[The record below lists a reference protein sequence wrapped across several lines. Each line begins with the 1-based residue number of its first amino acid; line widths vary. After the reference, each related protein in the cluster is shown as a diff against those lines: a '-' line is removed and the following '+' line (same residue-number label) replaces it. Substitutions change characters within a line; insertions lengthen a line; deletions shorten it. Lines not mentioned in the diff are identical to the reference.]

1 MNAPVSAD
9 RREEAPVAPGFLQ
22 RRISEWRELALFL
35 RRHWLIA
42 TLVLL
47 LYVAAKHWLW
57 VNVTPSLPYRL
68 VWLDYGAQPQR
79 GELMV
84 YRFSGQPLPDMG
96 YLDGVPF
103 FKRVAGVPGD
113 RIEVEDRVVR
123 VAGVRVGYAKPHTR
137 QGQRLD
143 PIAAGVVPE
152 GYLFGQADS
161 DDSFD
166 SRYAQSGL
174 VPMTRVVGVAH
185 VIF

>member
-1 MNAPVSAD
+1 MSALVQA
-9 RREEAPVAPGFLQ
+9 EATPRPSFMQ
-22 RRISEWRELALFL
+22 RRLAEWRDLARFL
-35 RRHWLIA
+35 RRHWIIS
-42 TLVLL
+42 TVVLVLYL
-47 LYVAAKHWLW
+47 AAKHWLW

-68 VWLDYGAQPQR
+68 VWLEYGAQPQR
-79 GELMV
+79 GDLMV
-84 YRFSGQPLPDMG
+84 FRFSGEPLPGMG
-96 YLDGVPF
+96 YVDGVPF
-103 FKRVAGVPGD
+103 FKRVAGLPGD
-113 RIEVEDRVVR
+113 RIEVEDRVVS

-137 QGQRLD
+137 EGQRLD
-143 PIAAGVVPE
+143 PIAAGVVPD

>member
-1 MNAPVSAD
+1 M
-9 RREEAPVAPGFLQ
+9 Q
-22 RRISEWRELALFL
+22 RRFAEWRDLARFL
-35 RRHWLIA
+35 RRHWIIS
-42 TLVLL
+42 TVVLVLYL
-47 LYVAAKHWLW
+47 AAKHWLW

-68 VWLDYGAQPQR
+68 VWLEYGAQPQR
-79 GELMV
+79 GDLMV
-84 YRFSGQPLPDMG
+84 FRFSGEPLPGMG
-96 YLDGVPF
+96 YVDGVPF
-103 FKRVAGVPGD
+103 FKRVAGLPGD
-113 RIEVEDRVVR
+113 RIEVVERVVS

-137 QGQRLD
+137 EGQRLD

>member
-1 MNAPVSAD
+1 M
-9 RREEAPVAPGFLQ
+9 Q
-22 RRISEWRELALFL
+22 RRFAEWRDLASFL
-35 RRHWLIA
+35 RRHWIIS
-42 TLVLL
+42 TVVLVLYL
-47 LYVAAKHWLW
+47 AAKHWLW

-68 VWLDYGAQPQR
+68 VWLEYGGQPQR
-79 GELMV
+79 GDLMV
-84 YRFSGQPLPDMG
+84 FRFSGEPLPGMG
-96 YLDGVPF
+96 YVDGVPF
-103 FKRVAGVPGD
+103 FKRVAGLPGD
-113 RIEVEDRVVR
+113 RIEVVERVVS

-137 QGQRLD
+137 EGQRLD

>member
-1 MNAPVSAD
+1 MSAVVQADAPP
-9 RREEAPVAPGFLQ
+9 RPGFMQ
-22 RRISEWRELALFL
+22 RRFAEWRDLARFL
-35 RRHWLIA
+35 RRHWIIS
-42 TLVLL
+42 TVVLVLYL
-47 LYVAAKHWLW
+47 AAKHWLW

-68 VWLDYGAQPQR
+68 VWLEYGAQPQR
-79 GELMV
+79 GDLMV
-84 YRFSGQPLPDMG
+84 FRFSGEPLPGMG
-96 YLDGVPF
+96 YVDGVPF
-103 FKRVAGVPGD
+103 FKRVAGLPGD
-113 RIEVEDRVVR
+113 RIEVEARVVS

-137 QGQRLD
+137 EGQRLD

>member
-1 MNAPVSAD
+1 M
-9 RREEAPVAPGFLQ
+9 Q
-22 RRISEWRELALFL
+22 RRFAEWRDLASFL
-35 RRHWLIA
+35 RRHWIIS
-42 TLVLL
+42 TVVLVLYL
-47 LYVAAKHWLW
+47 AAKHWLW

-68 VWLDYGAQPQR
+68 VWLEYGAQPQR
-79 GELMV
+79 GDLMV
-84 YRFSGQPLPDMG
+84 FRFSGEPLPGMG
-96 YLDGVPF
+96 YVDGVPF
-103 FKRVAGVPGD
+103 FKRVAGLPGD
-113 RIEVEDRVVR
+113 RIEVVARIVS

-137 QGQRLD
+137 EGQRLD

>member
-1 MNAPVSAD
+1 M
-9 RREEAPVAPGFLQ
+9 Q
-22 RRISEWRELALFL
+22 RRFAEWRDLASFL
-35 RRHWLIA
+35 RRHWIIS
-42 TLVLL
+42 TVVLVLYL
-47 LYVAAKHWLW
+47 AAKHWLW

-68 VWLDYGAQPQR
+68 VWLEYGGQPQR
-79 GELMV
+79 GDLMV
-84 YRFSGQPLPDMG
+84 FRFSGEPLPGMG
-96 YLDGVPF
+96 YVDGVPF
-103 FKRVAGVPGD
+103 FKRVAGLPGD
-113 RIEVEDRVVR
+113 RIEVVARIVS

-137 QGQRLD
+137 EGQRLD

>member
-1 MNAPVSAD
+1 M
-9 RREEAPVAPGFLQ
+9 
-22 RRISEWRELALFL
+22 
-35 RRHWLIA
+35 
-42 TLVLL
+42 
-47 LYVAAKHWLW
+47 
-57 VNVTPSLPYRL
+57 TPSLPYRL
-68 VWLDYGAQPQR
+68 VWLEYGAQPQR
-79 GELMV
+79 GDLMV
-84 YRFSGQPLPDMG
+84 FRFSGEPLPGMG
-96 YLDGVPF
+96 YVDGVPF
-103 FKRVAGVPGD
+103 FKRVAGLPGD
-113 RIEVEDRVVR
+113 RIEVVARIVS

-137 QGQRLD
+137 EGQRLD

>member
-1 MNAPVSAD
+1 MSAVVQAD
-9 RREEAPVAPGFLQ
+9 ATPRPGFMQ
-22 RRISEWRELALFL
+22 RRFAEWRDLARFL
-35 RRHWLIA
+35 RRHWIIS
-42 TLVLL
+42 TVVLL
-47 LYVAAKHWLW
+47 LYLAAKHWLW

-68 VWLDYGAQPQR
+68 VWLEYGAQPQR
-79 GELMV
+79 GDLMV
-84 YRFSGQPLPDMG
+84 FRFSGEPLPGMG
-96 YLDGVPF
+96 YVDGVPF
-103 FKRVAGVPGD
+103 FKRVAGLPGD
-113 RIEVEDRVVR
+113 RIEVVERVVS

-137 QGQRLD
+137 EGQRLD

>member
-1 MNAPVSAD
+1 M
-9 RREEAPVAPGFLQ
+9 Q
-22 RRISEWRELALFL
+22 RRFAEWRDLARFL
-35 RRHWLIA
+35 HRHWIIS
-42 TLVLL
+42 TVVLL
-47 LYVAAKHWLW
+47 LYLAAKHWLW

-68 VWLDYGAQPQR
+68 VWLEYGAQPQR
-79 GELMV
+79 GDLMV
-84 YRFSGQPLPDMG
+84 FRFSGEPLPGMG
-96 YLDGVPF
+96 YVDGVPF
-103 FKRVAGVPGD
+103 FKRVAGLPGD
-113 RIEVEDRVVR
+113 RIEVEARVVS

-137 QGQRLD
+137 EGQRLD

-185 VIF
+185 VLF

>member
-1 MNAPVSAD
+1 MSAVVQAD
-9 RREEAPVAPGFLQ
+9 ATPRPGFMQ
-22 RRISEWRELALFL
+22 RRLAEWRDLARFL
-35 RRHWLIA
+35 RRHWFIS
-42 TLVLL
+42 TVVLVLYL
-47 LYVAAKHWLW
+47 AAKHWLW

-68 VWLDYGAQPQR
+68 VWLEYGAQPQR
-79 GELMV
+79 GDLMV
-84 YRFSGQPLPDMG
+84 FRFSGEPLPGMG
-96 YLDGVPF
+96 YVDGVPF
-103 FKRVAGVPGD
+103 FKRVAGLPGD
-113 RIEVEDRVVR
+113 RIEVVARIVS

-137 QGQRLD
+137 EGQRLD